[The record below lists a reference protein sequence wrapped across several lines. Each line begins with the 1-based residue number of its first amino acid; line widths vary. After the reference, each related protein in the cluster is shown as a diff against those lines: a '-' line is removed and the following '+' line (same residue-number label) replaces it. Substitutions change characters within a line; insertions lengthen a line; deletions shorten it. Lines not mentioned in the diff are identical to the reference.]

1 MKIVLA
7 SKSPRR
13 RELLSLVCKDFE
25 IRVSNAD
32 ESYDSSLSPAEIASA
47 LAKIKAEAVSMSDN
61 ELIIGCDTIVVA
73 PNGEIMGKPVNDED
87 AIRMLNALSG
97 TEHSVISGICLRD
110 KSKVVCD
117 AVTTKVKMRS
127 LDDGEIEAY
136 VSSNHPTDK
145 AGAYGI
151 QEMAGAFVEGIIGD
165 FYNVVGLP
173 LCRLTE
179 ILKEEYGINVISN
192 D

>member
-1 MKIVLA
+1 MKLVLA

-32 ESYDSSLSPAEIASA
+32 ESYDSSLSPSDIAST
-47 LAKIKAEAVSMSDN
+47 LARIKAEAVSLGSE

-73 PNGEIMGKPVNDED
+73 PDGEIMGKPINDED
-87 AIRMLNALSG
+87 AVRMLSSLSG
-97 TEHSVISGICLRD
+97 TEHRVISGICLRD
-110 KSKVVCD
+110 NNKVVCD
-117 AVTTKVKMRS
+117 SVTTRVKMRE
-127 LDDGEIEAY
+127 LDRSEIDAY
-136 VSSNHPTDK
+136 VSHNHPTDK

-151 QEMAGAFVEGIIGD
+151 QEMAGAFVEGIAGD

-179 ILKEEYGINVISN
+179 ILKEEYGINLISN

>member
-13 RELLSLVCKDFE
+13 KELLSLICKDFE

-32 ESYDSSLSPAEIASA
+32 ESYDSSLSPSEIARA
-47 LAKIKAEAVSMSDN
+47 LARIKAEAVSLEGD

-73 PNGEIMGKPVNDED
+73 PNGEIMGKPIDDDD
-87 AIRMLNALSG
+87 AIRMLNSLSG

-110 KSKVVCD
+110 KNKVYSD
-117 AVTTKVKMRS
+117 SVTTKVRMRQ
-127 LDDGEIEAY
+127 LDKCEIDAY
-136 VSSNHPTDK
+136 VSSKHPTDK

-151 QEMAGAFVEGIIGD
+151 QEMAGAFIEGIIGD

-179 ILKEEYGINVISN
+179 ILKEEYGINLISN

>member
-13 RELLSLVCKDFE
+13 KELLSLICKDFE

-32 ESYDSSLSPAEIASA
+32 ESYDSSLSPSEIASS
-47 LAKIKAEAVSMSDN
+47 LARIKAEAVNLGND

-73 PNGEIMGKPVNDED
+73 PDGEIMGKPLNDED
-87 AIRMLNALSG
+87 AIRMLNSLSG
-97 TEHSVISGICLRD
+97 TEHKVISGICLRD
-110 KSKVVCD
+110 KNKIFSD
-117 AVTTKVKMRS
+117 AVTTNVKMRK
-127 LDDGEIEAY
+127 LDKCEIDAY
-136 VSSNHPTDK
+136 VSTNHPTDK

-151 QEMAGAFVEGIIGD
+151 QEMAGAFIEGITGD

-179 ILKEEYGINVISN
+179 ILKEEYGINLISN